1 MPRPTGSDVEPT
13 TVRGV
18 LRWMVRHP
26 WSALVR
32 RWNYKSAVLSAVLRA
47 SIFFG
52 ANRAAG
58 VDAAVAAMITEFC
71 FRISTAGFYGAVTQ
85 AFRRVEPPQAGT
97 IAAMVV
103 LPLVTHSLEFIV
115 HWWRGTPELGVS
127 IAASVMLYGDLDVLQ
142 SLRDAAR
149 RVRRRRR
156 RASRCCRTWQHC
168 HGSWRC
174 SCAPRPGPAYG
185 HGPDVAP
192 HHQLVPSLVRWHSHV
207 LYGASRGREPRAAAP
222 VPARCPDR
230 RTA

>member
-1 MPRPTGSDVEPT
+1 
-13 TVRGV
+13 
-18 LRWMVRHP
+18 MVRHP

-58 VDAAVAAMITEFC
+58 VEAAVAAMITEFC

-85 AFRRVEPPQAGT
+85 GFRRVEPPQAGT

-127 IAASVMLYGDLDVLQ
+127 IAASVIFTAISTSFNLFAMRRGAFVVGTGRQ
-142 SLRDAAR
+142 SLLSDLAAL
-149 RVRRRRR
+149 
-156 RASRCCRTWQHC
+156 
-168 HGSWRC
+168 
-174 SCAPRPGPAYG
+174 PRL
-185 HGPDVAP
+185 VA
-192 HHQLVPSLVRWHSHV
+192 LFV
-207 LYGASRGREPRAAAP
+207 RAAA
-222 VPARCPDR
+222 
-230 RTA
+230 RTCVRAWA